1 MSVVILYYEFLF
13 VRFVVLSL
21 YITRGGSFQI
31 NVPFSAVTVTCNEMT
46 VKPAP
51 DFFQPRAP
59 NQMKLRASLFSEQ
72 ADGGQ
77 RKCWCQANA
86 KTLPE
91 KAWGQEHSILREL
104 SRVSCA
110 TGKERVRKPHPF
122 LQDPNASTESQTER
136 FWLLSHS
143 QGQGNTR
150 SLASSRRLCN

>member
-72 ADGGQ
+72 ADEGQ

-110 TGKERVRKPHPF
+110 TGKERVRKTP
-122 LQDPNASTESQTER
+122 SIS
-136 FWLLSHS
+136 S
-143 QGQGNTR
+143 R
-150 SLASSRRLCN
+150 SKRKHRIPDRAVLASFSQPGARKHQEPGQQPEAV